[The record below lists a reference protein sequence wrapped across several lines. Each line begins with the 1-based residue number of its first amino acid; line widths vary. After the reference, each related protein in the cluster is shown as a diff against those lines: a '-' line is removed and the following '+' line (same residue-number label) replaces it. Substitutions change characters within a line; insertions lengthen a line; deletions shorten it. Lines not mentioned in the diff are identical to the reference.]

1 MIQPASRLGLFGK
14 RRLWIGLGFGLLI
27 VGVSLKLLA
36 PADQSPASS
45 GDSPAITPT
54 GEAIAVTLVAAELTA
69 IQEGF
74 KATGT
79 VTATELLP
87 VTAQATGLQIQTI
100 LVDEGQSVRGG
111 QVLARLN
118 SSLLQAQLLQAQA
131 SVAQAEARVAE
142 LRSGSRLEELNRAQ
156 EGVRIATAG
165 VAQAQSD
172 LELVQKRVLRNQ
184 TLEAEG
190 AIARDRLD
198 EILNQARIQEAN
210 LQQAQARLADAQS
223 QLTQLRQGPRPE
235 VITQAEAQLQQAQG
249 QVQLITAQ
257 LQQTQVV
264 APVSGTIATRNARI
278 GAISNASEPL
288 FTIIQ
293 GGQLEL
299 ELLIPETQLPA
310 VQPGQVVQI
319 TAENNPDLTLNGQVR
334 TINPVVNDQSRQA
347 TVNVMLPAN
356 TMLKPGM
363 FLQGEIITRNTQGIT
378 IPTAA
383 LLPETGQQAAVFVL
397 EGDSRVRRQAVTVGE
412 LLGGDRVEIVEGL
425 NPGDRIVLEGAPYLK
440 DGANVSI
447 EKD

>member
-14 RRLWIGLGFGLLI
+14 RRLWIGVGFGLLI
-27 VGVSLKLLA
+27 AGVSFKLLA
-36 PADQSPASS
+36 PADQSPSRS
-45 GDSPAITPT
+45 EDSPAIAQT
-54 GEAIAVTLVAAELTA
+54 GEAIAVTLVATELTT

-79 VTATELLP
+79 VIATELLP

-118 SSLLQAQLLQAQA
+118 SSLLQAQLVQAQG

-165 VAQAQSD
+165 VTQAQSD
-172 LELVQKRVLRNQ
+172 LELVQKRVQRNQ

-198 EILNQARIQEAN
+198 EILNQARIEEAN
-210 LQQAQARLADAQS
+210 LQQAKARLAEAQS

-249 QVQLITAQ
+249 QVQFITAQ
-257 LQQTQVV
+257 LQQTQVI
-264 APVSGTIATRNARI
+264 APASGTIATRTARI
-278 GAISNASEPL
+278 GAMSNASEPL

-299 ELLIPETQLPA
+299 ELMIPETQLPQ
-310 VQPGQVVQI
+310 VRPGQVVRI
-319 TAENNPDLTLNGQVR
+319 TAENNPDLTFNGQVR

-347 TVNVMLPAN
+347 TVNVILPAN
-356 TMLKPGM
+356 GMLKPGM

-383 LLPETGQQAAVFVL
+383 LLPQTEAQAVVFVL
-397 EGDSRVRRQAVTVGE
+397 EGDNRVRRQTVVVGE

-440 DGANVSI
+440 DGAKVSI
-447 EKD
+447 ES

>member
-14 RRLWIGLGFGLLI
+14 RRLWIGVGFGLLI
-27 VGVSLKLLA
+27 AGVSFKLLA
-36 PADQSPASS
+36 PADQSPSRS
-45 GDSPAITPT
+45 EDSPAIAQT
-54 GEAIAVTLVAAELTA
+54 GEAIAVTLVATELTT

-79 VTATELLP
+79 VIATELLP

-118 SSLLQAQLLQAQA
+118 SSLLQAQLVQAQG

-165 VAQAQSD
+165 VTQAQSD
-172 LELVQKRVLRNQ
+172 LELVQKRVQRNQ

-198 EILNQARIQEAN
+198 EILNQARIEEAN
-210 LQQAQARLADAQS
+210 LQQAKARLAEAQS

-249 QVQLITAQ
+249 QVQFITAQ
-257 LQQTQVV
+257 LQQTQVI
-264 APVSGTIATRNARI
+264 APASGTIATRTARI
-278 GAISNASEPL
+278 GAMSNPSEPL

-299 ELLIPETQLPA
+299 ELMIPETQLPQ
-310 VQPGQVVQI
+310 VRPGQVVRI
-319 TAENNPDLTLNGQVR
+319 TAENNPDLTFNGQVR

-347 TVNVMLPAN
+347 TVNVILPAN
-356 TMLKPGM
+356 GMLKPGM

-383 LLPETGQQAAVFVL
+383 LLPQTEAQAVVFVL
-397 EGDSRVRRQAVTVGE
+397 EGDNRVRRQTVVVGE

-440 DGANVSI
+440 DGAKVSI
-447 EKD
+447 ES